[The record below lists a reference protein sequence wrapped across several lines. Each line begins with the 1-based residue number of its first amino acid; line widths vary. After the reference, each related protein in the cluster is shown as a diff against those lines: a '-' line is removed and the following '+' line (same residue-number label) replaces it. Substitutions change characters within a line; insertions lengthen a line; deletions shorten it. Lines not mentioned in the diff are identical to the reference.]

1 MYEEERKNLI
11 AQAEKLIAEHK
22 IEEANAVM
30 KQIEE
35 LDAKHKT
42 EAEARATLDAMRN
55 EPKPTTFQAVNLGG
69 IMGSTVATVALAPQ
83 GAGKSTDYRDSD
95 EYRREFMAFVTRG
108 AGAVSDNFK
117 NANEVTKTGDVGAV
131 IPTTIINRIVEKME
145 KIGTLWNKVT
155 KTSYQGGVSI
165 PTSTAKPV
173 ATWVAE
179 SGTSDTQKKAVGNIT
194 FGYYKLICKVSVSL
208 EVSVVTLDIFE
219 QRIADN
225 IAEAMTKSLELAI
238 LSGTGTGQPKGILK
252 ETPESGQAVTIAA
265 ADKLDFKVLTAAEA
279 ALPQA
284 YENGTVWVMT
294 KPTFIKHIVGMVDSN
309 KRPILREVI
318 GTNGKPQYYILG
330 REVVLVDNGYM
341 ESYADTVSKDSVIAF
356 LFNFSDYIM
365 NVNYDITMRE
375 YIDEDTDDR
384 IKKAI
389 MLADGKVVDKG
400 SLVTVTKKKATS

>member
-22 IEEANAVM
+22 IDEANAVM

-35 LDAKHKT
+35 LDARHK
-42 EAEARATLDAMRN
+42 EAAEARVNLDAMRN
-55 EPKPTTFQAVNLGG
+55 ELKPITFQALSSGAV
-69 IMGSTVATVALAPQ
+69 MGSTVAAVALAPQ
-83 GAGKSTDYRDSD
+83 GAERSADYRDSD

-145 KIGTLWNKVT
+145 KIGTIWNKVT

-225 IAEAMTKSLELAI
+225 IAKAMTKSLELAI

-252 ETPESGQAVTIAA
+252 ETTESGQAVTIAA
-265 ADKLDFKVLTAAEA
+265 ADKLDFKVLTEAEA

-294 KPTFIKHIVGMVDSN
+294 KPTFIKHIVGMVDAN

-330 REVVLVDNGYM
+330 REVALVDNGYM
-341 ESYADTVSKDSVIAF
+341 ESYADTVSEDSVIAF

-389 MLADGKVVDKG
+389 MLADGKVADKG

>member
-1 MYEEERKNLI
+1 MYEEERKKLI

-22 IEEANAVM
+22 LDEANAVM
-30 KQIEE
+30 KQVEE
-35 LDAKHKT
+35 LDAKHKA
-42 EAEARATLDAMRN
+42 EAEARANLDAMRN
-55 EPKPTTFQAVNLGG
+55 EQKPITFQAVNVGAV
-69 IMGSTVATVALAPQ
+69 MGSKVALVPQ
-83 GAGKSTDYRDSD
+83 GAERSEDYRDSD

-117 NANEVTKTGDVGAV
+117 AANEVTKTGDVGAV

-145 KIGTLWNKVT
+145 KIGTIWNKVT

-225 IAEAMTKSLELAI
+225 IAEAMIKALELAI

-265 ADKLDFKVLTAAEA
+265 ADKLDFKVLTEAEA

-294 KPTFIKHIVGMVDSN
+294 KPTFIKHIVGMVDAN

-341 ESYADTVSKDSVIAF
+341 DSYADTVSKDSVIAF

-400 SLVTVTKKKATS
+400 SLVTVTKKKASS

>member
-1 MYEEERKNLI
+1 MYEEERKKLI

-22 IEEANAVM
+22 LEEANAVM
-30 KQIEE
+30 KQVEE
-35 LDAKHKT
+35 LDAKHKA

-55 EPKPTTFQAVNLGG
+55 ESKPTTFQAVNCGE
-69 IMGSTVATVALAPQ
+69 IMGSTVATVALSPQ
-83 GAGKSTDYRDSD
+83 GAERSTDYRDSN

-117 NANEVTKTGDVGAV
+117 AANEVTKTGDVGAV

-145 KIGTLWNKVT
+145 KIGTIWNKVT
-155 KTSYQGGVSI
+155 KTSYPGGVSI
-165 PTSTAKPV
+165 PISTAMPV

-179 SGTSDTQKKAVGNIT
+179 SGTSETQKKAVGNVT
-194 FGYYKLICKVSVSL
+194 FGYYKLMCKVSMSF
-208 EVSVVTLDIFE
+208 EVSVVTLEIFE
-219 QRIADN
+219 QRLADN
-225 IAEAMTKSLELAI
+225 IAKAMTKSLELAI
-238 LSGTGTGQPKGILK
+238 LSGTGTGQAKGILK
-252 ETPESGQAVTIAA
+252 ETPESGQAVTIEA
-265 ADKLDFKVLTAAEA
+265 ADKLDFKVLTEAEA

-284 YENGTVWVMT
+284 YEDGTVWVMT
-294 KPTFIKHIVGMVDSN
+294 KPTFIKHIVGMVDDN

-341 ESYADTVSKDSVIAF
+341 ESYDDTVSKESVIAF

-400 SLVTVTKKKATS
+400 SLVTVTKKKASS